1 MSTVC
6 LNIFVYYVSQASSS
20 SLTLIKLCMYIYQA
34 SLHGIQK
41 KAIKMLYILIN
52 SFLNISMIFY
62 FPDKI
67 YIRK

>member
-6 LNIFVYYVSQASSS
+6 LNIEVVCP
-20 SLTLIKLCMYIYQA
+20 LTLINYVYIRQVY
-34 SLHGIQK
+34 IEYKK
-41 KAIKMLYILIN
+41 KAVKMLYILIN

-62 FPDKI
+62 FPDEI